1 MILFL
6 SIYPRVF
13 ETFFHTKKTCTRM
26 FIVTLFIITKI
37 WIQPK
42 CPLTGEWI
50 NNMYYIRTIQYY
62 SVIRRNEA
70 LIDATTWMII
80 EDFMQSENSQTP
92 RPQILKFHS
101 YEISRIDK
109 CSCTENRSDQ
119 WLRGDIG

>member
-1 MILFL
+1 
-6 SIYPRVF
+6 
-13 ETFFHTKKTCTRM
+13 M

-50 NNMYYIRTIQYY
+50 NNVYYIHTIQYY
-62 SVIRRNEA
+62 SVIRRNEV

-92 RPQILKFHS
+92 RPQIF
-101 YEISRIDK
+101 EIPFI
-109 CSCTENRSDQ
+109 
-119 WLRGDIG
+119 